1 MPGVRTPLGTTQS
14 NLLPSWSLH
23 SSEGGQETNLQKIL
37 SVPGGDT
44 CHLETFKLK
53 RGTGRPGG
61 GGLPPLLTLY
71 IHLAY
76 TTGLLQRPEQQTPWF
91 AVATPSVLCL
101 LVWWSGDLFTAVTS
115 AWRVLSKPG
124 KRLLHLILWCGSM
137 FLVQGAAARPVVWVK
152 GVWGDGVGEE
162 TAGSAKTLWVRVRP
176 VAFPLCELGSH
187 GQAWSRGVIGCDWCS
202 NRYLCARP
210 WEGTVA
216 SLKRPLKDSRSQ
228 MVAWTC
234 VRTEEVVTCAEEGY
248 PFSCWRML
256 RLLLYLDYCKWC
268 YNT

>member
-1 MPGVRTPLGTTQS
+1 MREDRKQTYRKYSVCQVEIPRWIPSRNIQIEEGHRKTWRGRTD
-14 NLLPSWSLH
+14 
-23 SSEGGQETNLQKIL
+23 SS
-37 SVPGGDT
+37 S
-44 CHLETFKLK
+44 HL
-53 RGTGRPGG
+53 
-61 GGLPPLLTLY
+61 LY

-76 TTGLLQRPEQQTPWF
+76 TTGFLQPPEQQTPWF
-91 AVATPSVLCL
+91 AVSTPSVLCL

-137 FLVQGAAARPVVWVK
+137 FLVQGTAARPVVLVK

-162 TAGSAKTLWVRVRP
+162 TAGSTKSLWVRLRP
-176 VAFPLCELGSH
+176 MAFPLCELVSH
-187 GQAWSRGVIGCDWCS
+187 GQAWSRGVIWSDWCS

-216 SLKRPLKDSRSQ
+216 SLKRPLKDSRSE

-234 VRTEEVVTCAEEGY
+234 VRTEEVVTCAE
-248 PFSCWRML
+248 
-256 RLLLYLDYCKWC
+256 
-268 YNT
+268 